1 MAKYVIRNK
10 KINTRWN
17 MKNNKN
23 LKKIAA
29 ITMARDDE
37 FFLNRWIAYYGKN
50 FGTENLY
57 ILLDGVDQKTPENVG
72 HAHVIKLPHTPM
84 SRSAGDKYR
93 IGKITELAH
102 ELLKKYDIV
111 IGCDSDEFL
120 IVDPKTKK
128 TLRQYLSDKKIKTT
142 LSGLGLDVGQ
152 HLYNEAILD
161 KDAPFLEQ
169 REYALLS
176 TRYTK
181 PVVIN
186 KQVTWGSGFHSI
198 KRHNFHIDKNLYL
211 LHFGAIDMDMLEDKA
226 KKRGA
231 DWLNHLK
238 RRGNGT
244 INAVTKSKPKS
255 EKWMSIA
262 RILQTYC
269 RPIYALRKPGMFGL
283 KPVIKIPSRFKKSGI

>member
-1 MAKYVIRNK
+1 MIKNK
-10 KINTRWN
+10 KI
-17 MKNNKN
+17 
-23 LKKIAA
+23 AV

-37 FFLNRWIAYYGKN
+37 FFLSRWIAYYGKQ

-57 ILLDGVDQKTPENVG
+57 ILLDGIDQKIPENAG
-72 HAHVIKLPHTPM
+72 NAHITKLSHEPM
-84 SRSAGDKYR
+84 SRANGDKYR
-93 IGKITELAH
+93 IGKISDTAH

-120 IVDPKTKK
+120 IVDPRTKQ
-128 TLRQYLSDKKIKTT
+128 TLQKYLSNKKIHTT
-142 LSGLGLDVGQ
+142 LSGLGLDIGQ

-186 KQVTWGSGFHSI
+186 KPVKWGSGFHSI
-198 KRHNFHIDKNLYL
+198 KHHNFHIDKNLYL
-211 LHFGAIDMDMLEDKA
+211 LHFGAVDMDMLTEKA
-226 KKRGA
+226 KKRGT
-231 DWLNHLK
+231 DWVNHLK

-244 INAVTKSKPKS
+244 INTITKSKPKS
-255 EKWMSIA
+255 EKWLHIA
-262 RILQTYC
+262 RILQTYF

-283 KPVIKIPSRFKKSGI
+283 KIVVKIPDRFKKSGI

>member
-1 MAKYVIRNK
+1 MK
-10 KINTRWN
+10 KQKRIC
-17 MKNNKN
+17 
-23 LKKIAA
+23 A

-37 FFLNRWIAYYGKN
+37 FFLSRWIAYYGKQL
-50 FGTENLY
+50 GTENLY
-57 ILLDGVDQKTPENVG
+57 ILLDGTDQNIPENSG
-72 HAHVIKLPHTPM
+72 RAHIKKIPHKQL

-93 IGKITELAH
+93 INKLSELAH
-102 ELLKKYDIV
+102 ELLKNYDIV
-111 IGCDSDEFL
+111 IGCDTDEFL
-120 IVDPKTKK
+120 IVDPRTKQNLK
-128 TLRQYLSDKKIKTT
+128 DYLSNKKIKTT

-186 KQVTWGSGFHSI
+186 KPVFWGSGFHSI
-198 KRHNFHIDKNLYL
+198 KHHNFHIDKNLYL
-211 LHFGAIDMDMLEDKA
+211 LHFGAIDMDMLEEKA
-226 KKRGA
+226 RKRGT

-244 INAVTKSKPKS
+244 INIITKSKPKS
-255 EKWMSIA
+255 EKWLKIA
-262 RILQTYC
+262 RVLQTYI
-269 RPIYALRKPGMFGL
+269 RPIYALRKPAMLGL
-283 KPVIKIPSRFKKSGI
+283 KIVVKIPQRFKKSRI

>member
-1 MAKYVIRNK
+1 MIKNK
-10 KINTRWN
+10 KIC
-17 MKNNKN
+17 
-23 LKKIAA
+23 A

-37 FFLNRWIAYYGKN
+37 FFLSRWIAYYGKQ

-57 ILLDGVDQKTPENVG
+57 ILLDGTDQKIPENAG
-72 HAHVIKLPHTPM
+72 KSHITKLKHEQL

-93 IGKITELAH
+93 IKKLSKLAH

-120 IVDPKTKK
+120 IVDPATKQN
-128 TLRQYLSDKKIKTT
+128 LAQYLSNKKINTT

-152 HLYNEAILD
+152 NMYSEAILD

-186 KQVTWGSGFHSI
+186 KPVNWGSGFHSI
-198 KRHNFHIDKNLYL
+198 RASNFHIDKNLYL
-211 LHFGAIDMDMLEDKA
+211 LHFGAIDMDMLEQKA
-226 KKRGA
+226 KKRGT
-231 DWLNHLK
+231 DWINHLK

-244 INAVTKSKPKS
+244 INTVTKIKPKT
-255 EKWMSIA
+255 EKWLSIA
-262 RILQTYC
+262 RTLQTYF
-269 RPIYALRKPGMFGL
+269 RPIYALRKPAMFGL
-283 KPVIKIPSRFKKSGI
+283 RIVVKIPNRFKKSGI